1 MLVIMFIKM
10 ETSSLD
16 RVVIMTGKRILMLE
30 VTLYFHLSQ
39 GTSNAKETQQTFG
52 SGQNQ
57 PISGSS
63 SGCGMFSSCIVGTG
77 HGINS

>member
-10 ETSSLD
+10 ETSSLN
-16 RVVIMTGKRILMLE
+16 RVVIMTGENTNLLLTSKFF
-30 VTLYFHLSQ
+30 YQSQ
-39 GTSNAKETQQTFG
+39 GKSNTKENQQTFG

-63 SGCGMFSSCIVGTG
+63 SGCGLFSCSIVGTG

>member
-1 MLVIMFIKM
+1 MIMFIKM

-39 GTSNAKETQQTFG
+39 GKSNAKETQQTFG